1 MFCWNWLCNEV
12 LSFAKPKRGWFC
24 LLKSSNHPNPAQL
37 VKEEVIGHEA
47 AHVLDS
53 IKGIYKYSSSTEYI
67 NAVKADNSLNGEQW
81 PSNYARNSFYDR
93 VTERSEAA
101 FSEDFAES
109 ARLYLNPDSPDGVRF
124 RRLFPNRLRFIENL
138 LGSI

>member
-1 MFCWNWLCNEV
+1 M
-12 LSFAKPKRGWFC
+12 C
-24 LLKSSNHPNPAQL
+24 LLPPSGPNPAL
-37 VKEEVIGHEA
+37 YVRTTTIPHEA
-47 AHVLDS
+47 AHILDS
-53 IKGIYKYSSSTEYI
+53 STRLYKYSSSTEYI